1 MDLIRI
7 WRQNVRKVNKM
18 TQEEIKQCI
27 KEYTIEIVRVKQNK
41 ELSQSQKN
49 MRISNMTRIKIEL
62 EKKLIDKK
70 GLL

>member
-1 MDLIRI
+1 
-7 WRQNVRKVNKM
+7 M